1 MAECCHA
8 HIHARAELSER
19 VAELSRKHG
28 DIEREL
34 DTILIAIQK
43 EKWHVVSALVE
54 RLRESL

>member
-28 DIEREL
+28 DIGREL
-34 DTILIAIQK
+34 DTILIAIEK
-43 EKWHVVSALVE
+43 EKWHVGSALVE
-54 RLRESL
+54 RLR